1 MPTSQPTKKQLPR
14 LPLICCGITICLLAV
29 TLLLY
34 TRCGASALPAV
45 WVWGVAA
52 LAVYG
57 PGSALRVRLC
67 PDAPESLNPVLN
79 VVFGGTAF
87 ALVTLLSSATGLH
100 WLLWVWVAFGWGLW
114 AMQHRKGA
122 HQLKCP
128 NQEIWILAVIAAVY
142 ILLNA
147 LWATRYLHPSVAS
160 VARPSQDFF
169 WNLGNT
175 ESLLSGFPMADLR
188 VDGVTVSYHFLT
200 ELWGAGL
207 CMLTRIPAYDVV
219 AFYGYAPIVVAM
231 VVCLYSLGKAL
242 WSENASIRPL
252 LLTSMPL
259 WLGCVSLWKV
269 MANGTGRFGNVM
281 ALYVVSNINGQA
293 TAFLMLAAFF
303 AVFAV
308 LEQSSWNAPSGLWAA
323 AVAGFYLLVF
333 AKSPQAA
340 ILALALVCAFVVR
353 AIGGARTKRRAS
365 TGLVWFF
372 FLVPLGFWLV
382 YVLCFSAGADSS
394 MSFSLTGTLNLYF
407 FASILQAL
415 RIRFASLWMAFL
427 PVLWLAQSL
436 LAAPA
441 AFCVWVVCAV
451 QDLFHLGKVSAQR
464 LTWHACIVGGLTAFF
479 WFDHYS
485 SSQLY
490 FFILALFCLG
500 LVLLDRLPE
509 LWHKLSVCRGKV
521 TTWLAR
527 VAKAGCAV
535 LLAVGC
541 ATNLLLCV
549 WLVRTAPAQ
558 LAGGTPDERYY
569 PLTAQEEAAC
579 AWLAENME
587 EDALFATNRMH
598 TGTALE
604 GLSNVYTGLS
614 GRQAYCESFKYA
626 VSNMGDHAGDVMT
639 RYEQMCRIF
648 APDTTEEELKQLC
661 RETGVTYLVYHALS
675 EGSDT
680 QLNCFEQVYQS
691 DVISIYKVA

>member
-1 MPTSQPTKKQLPR
+1 MPASQPTQKQLPR
-14 LPLICCGITICLLAV
+14 LPMICGGITAILLIAALV
-29 TLLLY
+29 LY
-34 TRCGASALPAV
+34 TRCGGSTLSAV
-45 WVWGVAA
+45 WVWLAAA

-57 PGSALRVRLC
+57 PGSALRVLLC
-67 PDAPESLNPVLN
+67 KDASETIHPVLD
-79 VVFGGTAF
+79 VVFGGAAF
-87 ALVTLLSSATGLH
+87 ALVTLLASMTELH
-100 WLLWVWVAFGWGLW
+100 LLLWMLVLAGWVLW
-114 AMQHRKGA
+114 LVQHRKGE
-122 HQLKCP
+122 HQLKCL
-128 NQEIWILAVIAAVY
+128 NQEIWILAVIGAVY
-142 ILLNA
+142 VLLNA
-147 LWATRYLHPSVAS
+147 LWAIRYMHPSIVT

-175 ESLLSGFPMADLR
+175 ESLLAGFPMADLR
-188 VDGVTVSYHFLT
+188 VNGVTVSYHFLT

-207 CMLTRIPAYDVV
+207 CMLTRMPAYDVV
-219 AFYGYAPIVVAM
+219 AFYGYAPIVAEM
-231 VVCLYSLGKAL
+231 VLCLYSLGKAL

-252 LLTSMPL
+252 LLASLPL
-259 WLGCVSLWKV
+259 WLGCASLWKV

-293 TAFLMLAAFF
+293 TAFVMLAAFF

-323 AVAGFYLLVF
+323 AVAVFYLLVF

-340 ILALALVCAFVVR
+340 ILALALLCAFIVR
-353 AIGGARTKRRAS
+353 AITGTRSKRRAS
-365 TGLVWFF
+365 AGLIRFF
-372 FLVPLGFWLV
+372 FLVPVGFWLV

-415 RIRFASLWMAFL
+415 RIRFASLWMVFL

-441 AFCVWVVCAV
+441 AFCVWVVVAV
-451 QDLFHLGKVSAQR
+451 QDLFHLGKASAQR
-464 LTWHACIVGGLTAFF
+464 LTWHACIVGGLAAFF

-509 LWHKLSVCRGKV
+509 LWYKLSACRGTV
-521 TTWLAR
+521 TVWLAR
-527 VAKAGCAV
+527 LAKAGCA
-535 LLAVGC
+535 LLLTVGC

-549 WLVRTAPAQ
+549 WLVRTAPVQ
-558 LAGGTPDERYY
+558 LVGGVPDERYY
-569 PLTAQEEAAC
+569 PLTAQEEEAC
-579 AWLAENME
+579 IWLAENME

-626 VSNMGDHAGDVMT
+626 VSNMGDNAGDVMT
-639 RYEQMCRIF
+639 RYDQMCRLF
-648 APDTTEEELKQLC
+648 APDTTEEEVKEIC

-675 EGSDT
+675 EGSDA
-680 QLNCFEQVYQS
+680 QFACFEQVYQS